1 MSNDYLTMLSSAFD
15 ILEKYAVNL
24 LKTNRPQ
31 YWRQIK
37 YSNGVFQARVDCMA
51 GARDIL
57 KQMGYSEEHPNYLTF
72 PEAAVEPDIEQ
83 VSRVATDLLLARIEV
98 DALHEGSHP
107 HPESLKN
114 AGPPGEMSLPA
125 NLAQRPSPVPQKGFQ
140 SHMDTPQQFGVG
152 NRPGQFGYMQ
162 SSQAQP
168 LPTE

>member
-1 MSNDYLTMLSSAFD
+1 MMSSAFD

-24 LKTNRPQ
+24 LKPNRPQ

-57 KQMGYSEEHPNYLTF
+57 KQMGYSEEHLNGLAF
-72 PEAAVEPDIEQ
+72 PEVVDEPNVDQ

-98 DALHEGSHP
+98 DALNEETHP
-107 HPESLKN
+107 HPESLVN
-114 AGPPGEMSLPA
+114 ARPSVEMSLP
-125 NLAQRPSPVPQKGFQ
+125 NYRTQQTLFGTSKGFQ
-140 SHMDTPQQFGVG
+140 SHMDFSGQADSSPNQWSDKKVG
-152 NRPGQFGYMQ
+152 QVY
-162 SSQAQP
+162 P